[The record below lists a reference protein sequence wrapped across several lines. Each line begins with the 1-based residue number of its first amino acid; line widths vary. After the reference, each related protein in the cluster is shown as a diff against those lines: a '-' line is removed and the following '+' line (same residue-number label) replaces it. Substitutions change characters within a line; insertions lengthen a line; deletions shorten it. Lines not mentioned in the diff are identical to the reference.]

1 MIVNA
6 LYANIWRILARA
18 IVQVSGIYGGRVFYN
33 TAPSEIEYPY
43 LIYQSDSSLGYN
55 FNMLNTTAWKGI
67 ITMRSVSTTL
77 ASASDSLAYW
87 MHNLNEPILVT
98 GLPYVTIPYDVQ
110 FFPYKAYSFPVE
122 RLNNATVY
130 TAGVGFETFITPR

>member
-18 IVQVSGIYGGRVFYN
+18 IVQVSGLYGGRVFYN
-33 TAPSEIEYPY
+33 TAPSEVDYPY

-55 FNMLNTTAWKGI
+55 INMLNTTAWKGI
-67 ITMRSVSTTL
+67 ITMRSVSNTL
-77 ASASDSLAYW
+77 AGASDSLA
-87 MHNLNEPILVT
+87 HLLSNINGPIVVS
-98 GLPYVTIPYDVQ
+98 GLPYISIPYDVQ
-110 FFPYKAYSFPVE
+110 FYPYKAYSFPIE
-122 RLNNATVY
+122 RVNNTAVY